1 MAFHFS
7 LALLAAILL
16 NGAVLGDD
24 STSSGALAGADGKR
38 NAPSRGRD
46 AVRKNEGRARN
57 GDKLVVLDSARTTP
71 SETARKSVS
80 VVKRMSE
87 QSSHSS
93 RNEARNDHVGV
104 GNELHDQAATGHKAQ
119 ASAGDKHGMK
129 LLRARRT
136 DASRHSEGGLTS
148 KNPKDSAEVL
158 DHKKEFENMVSGI
171 IAEEEVQPAYE
182 QYGVGSSGSMYAKC
196 PSEHGY
202 TYPNCDYLPN
212 PDVAPGGSSPVQS
225 NASVS
230 VSASSSTPSAA
241 SSPGSGSDQSSATGN
256 GDEASTNDGK
266 ATEDGQEEQE
276 KGNEKEKKQEENEEK
291 QKEKE
296 KMGNGKEREEKQLEQ
311 RSNENSDGQETN
323 NSSED
328 IENENAPPS
337 GNSAFLSGSYL
348 SVLLVALL
356 CLCACACLDHKLC
369 EPPRCA

>member
-212 PDVAPGGSSPVQS
+212 PDVAPGGSSPVQ
-225 NASVS
+225 AMPRFQCQHPAVLQALLQ
-230 VSASSSTPSAA
+230 VPVLEVT
-241 SSPGSGSDQSSATGN
+241 
-256 GDEASTNDGK
+256 K
-266 ATEDGQEEQE
+266 ALQRVTETRPAQMMA
-276 KGNEKEKKQEENEEK
+276 KQ
-291 QKEKE
+291 Q
-296 KMGNGKEREEKQLEQ
+296 KMGRRSRRRGTKRRRSKKRTRRSRKRKRKWEMGKK
-311 RSNENSDGQETN
+311 GKKN
-323 NSSED
+323 N
-328 IENENAPPS
+328 
-337 GNSAFLSGSYL
+337 
-348 SVLLVALL
+348 
-356 CLCACACLDHKLC
+356 
-369 EPPRCA
+369 